1 MPTHEIF
8 THPPSG
14 GKGIRLFLGYIV
26 PAGIAA
32 YAIIAGLI
40 DADIIIPIKRAGSVE
55 GGSAR
60 WLGVTYLSVAAFM
73 HFHYGWGLSEKL
85 WPHSQRGKWISVW
98 ACLGSAAMALFSW
111 THLR

>member
-73 HFHYGWGLSEKL
+73 HFQLWLGPERKTLAPQPARQMDIRVDLLGFRRHGL
-85 WPHSQRGKWISVW
+85 V
-98 ACLGSAAMALFSW
+98 
-111 THLR
+111 